1 MCLFDVER
9 NKKSLPTAARTP
21 LRTARLA
28 TALIDWLPL
37 DMILFILQC
46 VLLGFVNR
54 PVFML
59 SGAVHRVEL

>member
-1 MCLFDVER
+1 MWSETRSHF
-9 NKKSLPTAARTP
+9 LPRRVHPIAQPAPPAA
-21 LRTARLA
+21 
-28 TALIDWLPL
+28 ALIDWLPL

-54 PVFML
+54 PVFMM